1 MKLLVFSHACATPV
15 NQQFF
20 SEVERV
26 SGADVTLVA
35 PSVWLDDYGTKRRL
49 ERWPA
54 FQGQLESVPVWLNG
68 SVPLHVYRSTFRGI
82 LKEVCP
88 DVIYVHHEPYA
99 TATAQVYVANRLWHG
114 CPIGFFSW
122 QNIYKKYPPP
132 FRQTEQVVYRT
143 SDFACTGSESA
154 EAVLRAKG
162 YDGPCTLLP
171 GSVNPEVHRPHAGAD
186 ALRKTLGIES
196 SEFVF
201 GFMGRVSRVK
211 GLSTT
216 LQALSNLE
224 DVPWRFVV
232 VGDGNYT
239 DELKEHASSLCIAD
253 RVLHTGYVP
262 HTEAPLYL
270 SLFDALV
277 LPSETQSNWKEQFGR
292 VLVEALAC
300 GTPLIGSDSGE
311 IPNVIRRTKGGIFF
325 PEGDVDALRDAL
337 HRMAVDEDL
346 RRTCAAAGRAYVL
359 SENTDNT
366 LARRFVQ
373 TLTSVIQTDSPCADL
388 AQVKTYN

>member
-1 MKLLVFSHACATPV
+1 MKLLVVSHACATPV

-35 PSVWLDDYGTKRRL
+35 PSVWVDDYGTKRHL

-54 FQGQLESVPVWLNG
+54 FHGRLEPVPVWLNG
-68 SVPLHVYRSTFRGI
+68 SVPLHFYRSTFRGI
-82 LKEVCP
+82 LREVCP
-88 DVIYVHHEPYA
+88 EVIYVHHEPYSA
-99 TATAQVYVANRLWHG
+99 ATAQVYAANRLWHG

-122 QNIYKKYPPP
+122 QNIYKNYPPP
-132 FRQTEQVVYRT
+132 FRQTERMVYRT
-143 SDFACTGSESA
+143 SDYACTGSESA

-171 GSVNPEVHRPHAGAD
+171 GSVNPEVHRPYADAG
-186 ALRKTLGIES
+186 ALRKTLGIGP
-196 SEFVF
+196 SEFIF

-211 GLSTT
+211 GLDTT
-216 LQALSNLE
+216 LQALSDLD

-232 VGDGNYT
+232 VGDGEYSN
-239 DELKEHASSLCIAD
+239 ELLERAASLCIAD

-262 HTEAPLYL
+262 HTKAPHYL
-270 SLFDALV
+270 SLFDVLL
-277 LPSETQSNWKEQFGR
+277 LPSETQSTWKEQFGR

-311 IPNVIRRTKGGIFF
+311 IPNVIRRTQGGISF
-325 PEGDVDALRDAL
+325 PEGDVSALRDAL
-337 HRMAVDEDL
+337 RRMANDDDL
-346 RRTCAAAGRAYVL
+346 RRTCAAEGRAHVL
-359 SENTDNT
+359 SEHTDDT

-373 TLTSVIQTDSPCADL
+373 TLTTVIQTASPGVDL
-388 AQVKTYN
+388 APVKTYT